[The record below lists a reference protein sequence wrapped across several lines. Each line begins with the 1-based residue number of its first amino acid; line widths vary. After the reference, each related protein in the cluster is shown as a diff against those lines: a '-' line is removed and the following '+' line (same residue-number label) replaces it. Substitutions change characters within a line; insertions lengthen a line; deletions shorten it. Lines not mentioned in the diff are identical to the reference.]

1 MTRIVDFIKA
11 RIAEDETWALAAS
24 RPPDGLG
31 TQGPGATPDPLPNGV
46 HWQWRYGNEYLG
58 FKTPPEPEPGCVTG
72 PGEVCWLSTVEQ
84 FPTPDGEDGE
94 TSPGLYSQGI
104 LEMDLEAAVHI
115 ARHNPAQTIRDVRA
129 DRKLLDRC
137 VQVVVKGSKT
147 PNAPEVKLALYV
159 MRVMALKHARH
170 SDYQSSWRP

>member
-24 RPPDGLG
+24 RPPAGIG
-31 TQGPGATPDPLPNGV
+31 HQNSGETPEPLPNGV

-84 FPTPDGEDGE
+84 FPMVDGEDGE
-94 TSPGLYSQGI
+94 TGPGLYSQGV
-104 LEMDLEAAVHI
+104 LDMDLEAAVHI
-115 ARHNPAQTIRDVRA
+115 ARHDPARTIREVRT
-129 DRKLLDRC
+129 DRKLLQRC
-137 VQVVVKGSKT
+137 MQITDGSAA
-147 PNAPEVKLALYV
+147 PNSPEVKLAQYV
-159 MRVMALKHARH
+159 MRTMAAKHARH
-170 SDYQSSWRP
+170 TDYQKSWRP